1 MIWCRA
7 ALYPPPA
14 NDISFCQAHIYKK
27 QPQMRLFSYLIS
39 CIQTFTPAIAMAK
52 VNQKMHMTRG

>member
-1 MIWCRA
+1 MTSAFARRI
-7 ALYPPPA
+7 
-14 NDISFCQAHIYKK
+14 FTKK

-39 CIQTFTPAIAMAK
+39 CILTFTPAIAMAK